1 LTGSNLR
8 RAGSDSRAQ
17 AESAHRRGAAHLLSL
32 QHADGCWEGEMA
44 WNTMILSQRVILSG
58 ITGRM
63 PGDQDRAGMI
73 RHYESTRTVEGG
85 WGQHREAPPSVFC
98 TTLAYVA
105 LRMLGREPGD
115 PLTEPAR
122 CWLRAQPGGV
132 LAIPTW
138 GKFWLAMIGLYDY
151 DAVNP
156 FPPELFLL
164 PRWLPAHPDR
174 LYCHTRN
181 IYQGIAYLYGRRF
194 RAGPGP
200 LTASLT
206 AELYGGPLPRSTFR
220 AHRNAISA
228 TDLHRRPALP
238 LRAGYRLLL
247 GYERVHSRRLRERA
261 LDRCLIRIRDEQQAT
276 SGQGL
281 SPVNAVLD
289 CLALFAHDPG
299 DPELDAGMGAL
310 EYWRW
315 SDAAAGIR
323 YAGARSHSWD
333 TAFAAEALAA
343 HQENAGAAAA
353 LRGAHAYLRQAQLAG
368 RAAQR
373 LPAGRAE
380 TDGGWC
386 FSDGGHHWPVSDC
399 TAEAVSALRHVE
411 ESLRGKADDIRL
423 PVDRSQAAARFIME
437 RQNDDGGFGTYERR
451 RGPSWLEALN
461 PSEMFADC
469 MVEGSYVECTGSALV
484 ALSLLRRDRS
494 NPQDRELDGA
504 IGRGVHFLRGA
515 QRPDGSFPGTW
526 GINFTYGTFLAVRG
540 LRAAGAG
547 PHEPALVRA
556 AAWLAAAQRP
566 DGGWG
571 EHHSGCTRG
580 VYVPHQE
587 AQPVMTSW
595 ALLALLDATGDD
607 ISSPA
612 VERGVHWLCGAQR
625 ADGSWPPGAL
635 NGVFFGTG
643 MLHYQLYPAYF
654 PVWALGRYLAAS
666 ALDGPAPGPREAL
679 RRVLGRREE
688 AGAVPFRTRYTA

>member
-1 LTGSNLR
+1 MTGSKPR
-8 RAGSDSRAQ
+8 RAGSESLAE
-17 AESAHRRGAAHLLSL
+17 AESAHRRAAARLLSL
-32 QHADGCWEGEMA
+32 QQADGCWEGEMA
-44 WNTMILSQRVILSG
+44 WNTMILSQRVILSR

-63 PGDQDRAGMI
+63 PGDRDRAGMI
-73 RHYESTRTVEGG
+73 RHFEVTRTAEGG

-151 DAVNP
+151 AAVNP

-194 RAGPGP
+194 RADLGP
-200 LTASLT
+200 LTASLA
-206 AELYGGPLPRSTFR
+206 AELYGGPVPRSRFR
-220 AHRNAISA
+220 ANRDAISV
-228 TDLHRRPALP
+228 TDLHRRPAWL

-261 LDRCLIRIRDEQQAT
+261 LNRCLVRIRAEQHAT
-276 SGQGL
+276 AGQGL

-289 CLALFAHDPG
+289 CLALFADDPR
-299 DPELDAGMGAL
+299 DPEVDAGTRAL

-315 SDAAAGIR
+315 SDPAAGIR
-323 YAGARSHSWD
+323 YAGARSHTWD
-333 TAFAAEALAA
+333 TAFAAEALTA
-343 HQENAGAAAA
+343 HTEPAGAATA

-368 RAAQR
+368 WQAAPP
-373 LPAGRAE
+373 PAGRAE

-386 FSDGGHHWPVSDC
+386 FSDGGHRWPVSDC
-399 TAEAVSALRHVE
+399 TAEAVTALRHAE
-411 ESLRGKADDIRL
+411 QSLRGPPDGRL
-423 PVDRSQAAARFIME
+423 SGERSRAAARFIME

-451 RGPSWLEALN
+451 RGPAWLEALN

-484 ALSLLRRDRS
+484 ALSLLRQDQS
-494 NPQDRELDGA
+494 DPQDRQLDGA
-504 IGRGVHFLRGA
+504 IGRGVRFLRGA

-540 LRAAGAG
+540 LRAAGIG
-547 PHEPALVRA
+547 PRDPALARA
-556 AAWLAAAQRP
+556 GAWLAAVQRP

-580 VYVPHQE
+580 VYVAHPD

-595 ALLALLDATGDD
+595 ALLALLDASGDD
-607 ISSPA
+607 ASSAA
-612 VERGVHWLCGAQR
+612 VQRGIQWLCGAQR
-625 ADGSWPPGAL
+625 PDGSWPPGAL

-643 MLHYQLYPAYF
+643 MLHYELYPAYF

-666 ALDGPAPGPREAL
+666 ARTAPAC
-679 RRVLGRREE
+679 
-688 AGAVPFRTRYTA
+688 GASQGA

>member
-1 LTGSNLR
+1 MTGSKLR
-8 RAGSDSRAQ
+8 RVDRACYAE
-17 AESAHRRGAAHLLSL
+17 AESALRYAAAHLLSL
-32 QHADGCWEGEMA
+32 QRPDGCWEGEMV
-44 WNTMILSQRVILSG
+44 WNTMILSQRVILSY

-63 PGDQDRAGMI
+63 PGDPDRTGMI
-73 RHYESTRTVEGG
+73 KHFEATRTAEGG
-85 WGQHREAPPSVFC
+85 WGQHREAQSSVFC

-105 LRMLGREPGD
+105 LRMLGLGSGD

-122 CWLRAQPGGV
+122 RWLRDQPGGV

-151 DAVNP
+151 AAVNP

-164 PRWLPAHPDR
+164 PGRLPAHPDR

-194 RAGPGP
+194 RADLGP
-200 LTASLT
+200 LTASLA
-206 AELYGGPLPRSTFR
+206 AELYGGPLPRSGFT

-228 TDLHRRPALP
+228 TDLHRRPVRL
-238 LRAGYRLLL
+238 LRIGYRLLL
-247 GYERVHSRRLRERA
+247 GYERIHPRRLRERA
-261 LDRCLIRIRDEQQAT
+261 LDRCLTRIRDEQRAT
-276 SGQGL
+276 AAQGL

-289 CLALFAHDPG
+289 CLALFAHDSG
-299 DPELDAGMGAL
+299 DPELDVGMDAL

-315 SDAAAGIR
+315 SDPAAGIR
-323 YAGARSHSWD
+323 YAGARSHTWD

-343 HQENAGAAAA
+343 YPESADATAATA
-353 LRGAHAYLRQAQLAG
+353 LHSAHAYLRQVQLG
-368 RAAQR
+368 R
-373 LPAGRAE
+373 LPIRRLPEGRAE

-386 FSDGGHHWPVSDC
+386 FSDGGHRWPVSDC
-399 TAEAVSALRHVE
+399 TAEAVSALCHVE
-411 ESLRGKADDIRL
+411 RYLHDEPDAVAAPDDRL
-423 PVDRSQAAARFIME
+423 QAAARFILE

-451 RGPSWLEALN
+451 RGPTWLEALN

-484 ALSLLRRDRS
+484 ALSLIRRDRS
-494 NPQDRELDGA
+494 RPEIRELDEA
-504 IGRGVHFLRGA
+504 IGRAVRFLRSA
-515 QRPDGSFPGTW
+515 QRSDGSFPGTW

-540 LRAAGAG
+540 LRAAGIG
-547 PHEPALVRA
+547 SHEPILVRA
-556 AAWLAAAQRP
+556 AAWLASAQRP

-571 EHHSGCTRG
+571 EHHSGCTLG
-580 VYVPHQE
+580 VYVPHPE
-587 AQPVMTSW
+587 GQPVMTSW

-607 ISSPA
+607 TSSPA

-654 PVWALGRYLAAS
+654 PVWALGRYLAA
-666 ALDGPAPGPREAL
+666 
-679 RRVLGRREE
+679 
-688 AGAVPFRTRYTA
+688 TAARATDQVRA

>member
-1 LTGSNLR
+1 LTGSSLPS
-8 RAGSDSRAQ
+8 AGSDLP
-17 AESAHRRGAAHLLSL
+17 AEAEAAHRRAVAHLLSL

-44 WNTMILSQRVILSG
+44 WNTMILSQRVILSR
-58 ITGRM
+58 IVGRM

-73 RHYESTRTVEGG
+73 RHFEVTRTAEGG
-85 WGQHREAPPSVFC
+85 WGQHREGQSSVFC

-164 PRWLPAHPDR
+164 PRWLPTHPDR

-194 RAGPGP
+194 RADLGP
-200 LTASLT
+200 LTASLA
-206 AELYGGPLPRSTFR
+206 AELYGGPLPRSGFM
-220 AHRNAISA
+220 ASRNAISA
-228 TDLHRRPALP
+228 TDLHRRPALL

-247 GYERVHSRRLRERA
+247 GYEAVHSRRLRERA
-261 LDRCLIRIRDEQQAT
+261 LRLCLTRIRDEQQAT
-276 SGQGL
+276 AAQGL

-289 CLALFAHDPG
+289 CLALFAHDPR

-315 SDAAAGIR
+315 SDPAAGIR
-323 YAGARSHSWD
+323 YAGARSHTWD
-333 TAFAAEALAA
+333 TAFAAEALTA
-343 HQENAGAAAA
+343 HQETAGTTAAIA
-353 LRGAHAYLRQAQLAG
+353 LRSAHAYLRRAQLAG
-368 RAAQR
+368 WPGRDRPQ
-373 LPAGRAE
+373 GRAE

-386 FSDGGHHWPVSDC
+386 FSDGGHRWPVSDC

-411 ESLRGKADDIRL
+411 QSLHGHLGRPRFSD
-423 PVDRSQAAARFIME
+423 DRSQAAARFIME

-451 RGPSWLEALN
+451 RGPAWLEALN

-469 MVEGSYVECTGSALV
+469 MVEGSYAECTGSALV
-484 ALSLLRRDRS
+484 ALSLLRRDRGD
-494 NPQDRELDGA
+494 PGGRQLDEA
-504 IGRGVHFLRGA
+504 IGRGVRFLRGA

-547 PHEPALVRA
+547 PHDPALVRA
-556 AAWLAAAQRP
+556 AAWLASVQRP

-612 VERGVHWLCGAQR
+612 VQRGVHWLCGAQR

-654 PVWALGRYLAAS
+654 PVWALGRYRAAT
-666 ALDGPAPGPREAL
+666 APAWPAAEAS
-679 RRVLGRREE
+679 RG
-688 AGAVPFRTRYTA
+688 G

>member
-1 LTGSNLR
+1 LTGSNLD
-8 RAGSDSRAQ
+8 RAVSDSRAE
-17 AESAHRRGAAHLLSL
+17 AESAYRRASAHLLSL
-32 QHADGCWEGEMA
+32 QHAGGCWEGEMA
-44 WNTMILSQRVILSG
+44 WNTMILSQRVILSR
-58 ITGRM
+58 ITGRL
-63 PGDQDRAGMI
+63 PDVADRAGMV
-73 RHYESTRTVEGG
+73 RHFEATRTAEGG
-85 WGQHREAPPSVFC
+85 WGQHREAQPSVFC

-164 PRWLPAHPDR
+164 PRWLPVHPDR

-181 IYQGIAYLYGRRF
+181 IYQAIAFLYGRRF
-194 RAGPGP
+194 RADLGP
-200 LTASLT
+200 LTASLA
-206 AELYGGPLPRSTFR
+206 AELYGGPIPGTGFK

-228 TDLHRRPALP
+228 TDLHRRPAVM

-247 GYERVHSRRLRERA
+247 GYERIHSRRLRERA
-261 LDRCLIRIRDEQQAT
+261 LARCLVRIRDEQRAT
-276 SGQGL
+276 AAQGL

-289 CLALFAHDPG
+289 CLALFAHDAR
-299 DPELDAGMGAL
+299 DPELDAGMRAL

-315 SDAAAGIR
+315 SDPATGIR
-323 YAGARSHSWD
+323 YAGARSHTWD

-343 HQENAGAAAA
+343 YSDPADAAAA
-353 LRGAHAYLRQAQLAG
+353 TALRRAHAYLRQAQLAG
-368 RAAQR
+368 WPAQG
-373 LPAGRAE
+373 LPAGRAD

-386 FSDGGHHWPVSDC
+386 FSDGGHRWPVSDC
-399 TAEAVSALRHVE
+399 TAEAVSALRHIE
-411 ESLRGKADDIRL
+411 QALRGRPDVVGLAG
-423 PVDRSQAAARFIME
+423 DRWRSAARFIIE
-437 RQNDDGGFGTYERR
+437 RQNGDGGFGTYERR
-451 RGPSWLEALN
+451 RGPAWLEALN

-469 MVEGSYVECTGSALV
+469 MVEGSYAECTGSALV
-484 ALSLLRRDRS
+484 ALSLLRRDRGD
-494 NPQDRELDGA
+494 PGGRQLDEA
-504 IGRGVHFLRGA
+504 IGRGVRFLRGA

-547 PHEPALVRA
+547 PHDPALVRA
-556 AAWLAAAQRP
+556 AAWLASVQRP

-612 VERGVHWLCGAQR
+612 VQRGVHWLCGAQR

-654 PVWALGRYLAAS
+654 PVWALGRYRAAT
-666 ALDGPAPGPREAL
+666 APAWPAAEAS
-679 RRVLGRREE
+679 RG
-688 AGAVPFRTRYTA
+688 G